1 MMAAGEISVKL
12 MMETSDLARLVE
24 FSEAR
29 AYASLMQAAPPA
41 FLLEHGL
48 RSVSIGSAV
57 AVVAESVTNT
67 LNMNR
72 VIGLGVAEPATESM
86 LDEITMLYAPR
97 QLSFGIEVGPC
108 ALPRDVLT
116 WLRKR
121 RIRRAMPTAIHY
133 RVAEPIDVAHKA
145 ISVIRADGSEREI
158 VADICCAVFR
168 MPNVAHTLL
177 AGTAN
182 LPGWR
187 QWLVYREGRAVA
199 AALSF
204 IRGGVAWLGWD
215 ATLPEFRGHGAQS
228 ALISHRVNDAVRA
241 GCRYVTTE
249 TAPNTADNAD
259 PSYRNYARLGFAL
272 AYERVTYIGVGADLS
287 RQNE

>member
-12 MMETSDLARLVE
+12 MMESSDLARLVE

-41 FLLEHGL
+41 FRLEHGL

-86 LDEITMLYAPR
+86 LDEIAMLYAPS
-97 QLSFGIEVGPC
+97 QLSFGIEIGPY
-108 ALPRDVLT
+108 ARPGELVT

-121 RIRRAMPTAIHY
+121 GLRRAMPTAIHY
-133 RVAEPIDVAHKA
+133 RAAEPIDVAQKV
-145 ISVIRADGSEREI
+145 ISVVRADGSQRQT

-168 MPNVAHTLL
+168 MPDVAHTLL
-177 AGTAN
+177 AGTAD

-187 QWLVYREGRAVA
+187 QWLVYRDGHAIA
-199 AALSF
+199 AGLSF
-204 IRGGVAWLGWD
+204 VHDDVAWLGWD
-215 ATLPEFRGHGAQS
+215 ATLPEFRGYGAQS
-228 ALISHRVNDAVRA
+228 ALIAHRVNDSACA

-249 TAPNTADNAD
+249 TAPNTSESVD

-272 AYERVTYIGVGADLS
+272 AYERVTYIGGT
-287 RQNE
+287 